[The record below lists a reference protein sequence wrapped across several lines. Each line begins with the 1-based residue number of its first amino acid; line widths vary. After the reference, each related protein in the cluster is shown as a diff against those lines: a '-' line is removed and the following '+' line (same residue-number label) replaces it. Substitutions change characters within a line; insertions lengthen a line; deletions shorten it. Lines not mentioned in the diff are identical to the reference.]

1 MKMKDKRLHYSW
13 QMVLAVVT
21 LCVGV
26 WIGATIMQQHPVIRD
41 VVAPI
46 ELTQVT
52 TDTVRVNDTLAVF
65 ATAYLSIDSIP
76 DVKVGFWAENYYERR
91 YISENNLD
99 ELAVRHYYEYVIQK
113 MIYKIDSIKTE
124 TLCYVLKECK

>member
-1 MKMKDKRLHYSW
+1 MKDKRLHYSW

-41 VVAPI
+41 VVTPM

-52 TDTVRVNDTLAVF
+52 TDTVRINDTLAVF
-65 ATAYLSIDSIP
+65 ATAYLTIDSIP
-76 DVKVGFWAENYYERR
+76 DIKVGIKHLDYWGDTV
-91 YISENNLD
+91 ISTQSSNKLIFEQPLFVLQ
-99 ELAVRHYYEYVIQK
+99 EL
-113 MIYKIDSIKTE
+113 IYKFDSIKTD